1 MSRTTMSRTSPSPT
15 DPGGT
20 VESRTMRKVGLR
32 LIPFLVLCYFIA
44 YVDRVNVGFAA
55 LTMNRDLGLSTAAF
69 GLGGGLFFVAYVL
82 FEVPSNL
89 AMERVGARIWIA
101 RIMVTWGLVGIG
113 SAFVTGPVSFSVARF
128 LLGAAEAG
136 FFPGVI
142 LYLTYWFPKAYRA
155 RIVAMF
161 MVAIPLS
168 SFFGS
173 PLSAAL
179 LTLDGMAGL
188 RGWQWLL
195 ILEALPA
202 VLLGFAALALLPSR
216 PAEATFLTGEERAW
230 LTDRLDAERRAAEAG
245 TSHAHG
251 LAAVRAVLT
260 NGQVWLLAVIYA
272 GSSATSNTL
281 SLWMPQ
287 ILKGFG
293 LSNLETGMLNMIPF
307 GIASVFMIVWGLRA
321 DRSGERIWST
331 ALPLALT
338 SLSFAMTLLTGSL
351 WITLVLL
358 SLVLLGNYAIKGPF
372 FALAT
377 ETLPPAQAAAG
388 IAAINT
394 LAHLGTGAIT
404 SLIGVLREQT
414 GSFPVALLPLC
425 VLTAAGCGLVF
436 WVGRRRS
443 RTGDGGSITSV
454 ARA

>member
-1 MSRTTMSRTSPSPT
+1 MQVTVAGSASLAPDSSRI
-15 DPGGT
+15 
-20 VESRTMRKVGLR
+20 EKETMRKVGIR
-32 LIPFLVLCYFIA
+32 LLPFLIICYFIA

-55 LTMNRDLGLSTAAF
+55 LTMNKDIGLSAAAF
-69 GLGGGLFFVAYVL
+69 GLGAALFFVAYVL
-82 FEVPSNL
+82 FEIPSNL
-89 AMERVGARIWIA
+89 ALERFGARRWIA
-101 RIMVTWGLVGIG
+101 RIMISWGLVGIG
-113 SAFVTGPVSFSVARF
+113 SAFVTGPVGFSVSRF

-168 SFFGS
+168 SFVGS

-179 LTLDGMAGL
+179 LSLDGMAGL

-195 ILEALPA
+195 ILEAVPA
-202 VLLGFAALALLPSR
+202 ILLGLASLVVLPSKPAEGRFLTAEQKAWLEGRLAAERQAALGRDS
-216 PAEATFLTGEERAW
+216 G
-230 LTDRLDAERRAAEAG
+230 
-245 TSHAHG
+245 HG
-251 LAAVRAVLT
+251 SIWSVLT
-260 NGQVWLLAVIYA
+260 NKQVWLLAVIYS

-293 LSNLETGMLNMIPF
+293 LSNLETGLLNMIPF
-307 GIASVFMIVWGLRA
+307 GIASAFMIFWGLRA
-321 DRSGERIWST
+321 DKSGERIWST

-338 SLSFAMTLLTGSL
+338 SISFALTLLTDSL
-351 WITLVLL
+351 TLTLLLL

-377 ETLPPAQAAAG
+377 ETLSPAAAAAG

-425 VLTAAGCGLVF
+425 ALTGVGCLLVLWIGREQIQAGPAARTAPA
-436 WVGRRRS
+436 
-443 RTGDGGSITSV
+443 
-454 ARA
+454 

>member
-1 MSRTTMSRTSPSPT
+1 MQVTVAGSASLAPDSSRI
-15 DPGGT
+15 
-20 VESRTMRKVGLR
+20 EKETMRRVGIR
-32 LIPFLVLCYFIA
+32 LLPFLIICYFIA

-55 LTMNRDLGLSTAAF
+55 LTMNKDLGLSAAAF
-69 GLGGGLFFVAYVL
+69 GLGAALFFVAYVL
-82 FEVPSNL
+82 FEIPSNL
-89 AMERVGARIWIA
+89 ALERFGARRWIA
-101 RIMVTWGLVGIG
+101 RIMISWGLVGIG
-113 SAFVTGPVSFSVARF
+113 SAFVTGPVGFSVSRF

-168 SFFGS
+168 SFVGS

-179 LTLDGMAGL
+179 LSLDGMAGL

-195 ILEALPA
+195 ILEAVPA
-202 VLLGFAALALLPSR
+202 ILLGLASLVVLPSKPAEGRFLTAEQKAWLEGRLAAERQAALGRDS
-216 PAEATFLTGEERAW
+216 G
-230 LTDRLDAERRAAEAG
+230 
-245 TSHAHG
+245 HG
-251 LAAVRAVLT
+251 SIWSVLT
-260 NGQVWLLAVIYA
+260 NKQVWLLAVIYS

-293 LSNLETGMLNMIPF
+293 LSNLETGLLNMIPF
-307 GIASVFMIVWGLRA
+307 GIASAFMIFWGLRA
-321 DRSGERIWST
+321 DKSGERIWST

-338 SLSFAMTLLTGSL
+338 SISFALTLLTDSL
-351 WITLVLL
+351 TLTLLLL

-377 ETLPPAQAAAG
+377 ETLSPAAAAAG

-425 VLTAAGCGLVF
+425 ALTGVGCLLVLWIGREQIQAGPAARTAPA
-436 WVGRRRS
+436 
-443 RTGDGGSITSV
+443 
-454 ARA
+454 